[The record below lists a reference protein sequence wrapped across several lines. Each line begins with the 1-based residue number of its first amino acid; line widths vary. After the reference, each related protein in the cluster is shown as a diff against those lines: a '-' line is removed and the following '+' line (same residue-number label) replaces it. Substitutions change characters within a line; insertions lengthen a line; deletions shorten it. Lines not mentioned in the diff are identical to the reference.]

1 DPIRS
6 SPPRGGGAL
15 GGATHRAQT
24 RGSRASPPL
33 RGIAALNMK
42 PLTTPQYRELVE
54 LSRPGYPD
62 MDPSSEP
69 VCQELRREGFAV
81 ITRTEEDGDDEI
93 EFWDITERGRL

>member
-1 DPIRS
+1 
-6 SPPRGGGAL
+6 
-15 GGATHRAQT
+15 
-24 RGSRASPPL
+24 
-33 RGIAALNMK
+33 MK

-93 EFWDITERGRL
+93 EFWDITERGRLALRIHLLFLASVAVSHVRL